1 MWLLL
6 LLLKSNNGKHFLIET
21 SGDTDIKVNE
31 LAGYNNE
38 RNAESGHDYM
48 LPRRGHR
55 DEIMD
60 NTVEELDELID
71 EGLRS
76 IDTTPTVGC
85 IGQWNGFRAI
95 SCLRQG

>member
-31 LAGYNNE
+31 LAGYNNG

-60 NTVEELDELID
+60 NTVEELDELIIIIKSS
-71 EGLRS
+71 ERF
-76 IDTTPTVGC
+76 TKKK
-85 IGQWNGFRAI
+85 F
-95 SCLRQG
+95 CLLCGDSMENFL